1 METSNNHGKIIVIEG
16 LDGSG
21 KATQSKLLLETL
33 SKKYKVRRLSFPDY
47 ESQSSALVRMYLG
60 GEFGSDPACVNAYAA
75 ATFYAVDRI
84 ASYLKDW
91 KSDYEQGTLFVLDRY
106 TTSNMV
112 YMTSKLPRDKWDDF
126 LLWLE
131 ELEYGRMGL
140 PRPDS
145 VIYLDMPTEVSQK
158 LMSGRYNSDDSKKD
172 LHEKNVC
179 FLNSCRES
187 ALYAAK
193 KLGWTVIKCND
204 ADAPRTLGSIA
215 EDVLR
220 VASEVL
226 GDPIK

>member
-172 LHEKNVC
+172 LHEKNVD

-204 ADAPRTLGSIA
+204 ANAPRTLGSIA
-215 EDVLR
+215 EDVLS
-220 VASEVL
+220 VASGVL
-226 GDPIK
+226 DGPIK

>member
-172 LHEKNVC
+172 LHEKNVG

-204 ADAPRTLGSIA
+204 ADTPRSLGSIA

-220 VASEVL
+220 VASGVL